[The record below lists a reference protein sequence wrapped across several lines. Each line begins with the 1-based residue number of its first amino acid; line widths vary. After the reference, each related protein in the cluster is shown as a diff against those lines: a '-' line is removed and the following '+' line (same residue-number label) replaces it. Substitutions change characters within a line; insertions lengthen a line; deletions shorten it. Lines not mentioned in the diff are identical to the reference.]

1 MAEVFLISADPPEA
15 NRKFRQDLGLTM
27 ALISDE
33 EHVAA
38 DYYGIPICYQSP
50 RDRVYPSGYIQPAAF
65 VFVGSRETFSFI
77 QRPGLFNAGG
87 AYRRPGPKKLLRRLR
102 RGLRILRK

>member
-1 MAEVFLISADPPEA
+1 MFLISADPPEA

-33 EHVAA
+33 EHVTA

-50 RDRVYPSGYIQPAAF
+50 RERVYPNGYIQPAAF
-65 VFVGSRETFSFI
+65 VFAGSRETFRFI
-77 QRPGLFNAGG
+77 QRPGFFNAGG
-87 AYRRPGPKKLLRRLR
+87 AYGRPGPKKLLRRLR
-102 RGLRILRK
+102 RGLRR